1 MDDLKAGALS
11 NSRFCIVRVAR
22 VPRISSVSPPPPL
35 PRTIRNLRS
44 EYDAMPPSPAI
55 PQSTSDPYH
64 PKPPPVYLRP
74 TNLRALI
81 TPSRPTG
88 KLGDKN
94 AKCSPYYKGLVDYSL
109 IISRERHHLPIPP
122 TSPCRESHATA
133 VTSSSLSTFIFKMQ
147 KWSSCFS
154 SSSKSNIVKGKEN
167 NAPPADDLREG
178 ETRDVNASRA
188 VTEEKPVSERVS
200 ESKPPAAAPSLTN
213 DDHRDMLDC
222 PRTLDVMNNDRKFT
236 LANKYQPKALKDFI
250 CNRDQAIRMQAVM
263 RDVDCNHFIFEGPA
277 GVGKRTMI
285 RAMLQEAF
293 GQERVQVSSQHVELN
308 LSDLKGYEKQV
319 IVELI
324 KETHNNHN
332 KRIISNNP
340 INPKSRLDDC
350 RAIILYEADMLST
363 DALLYIKWVLE
374 RYKGFSKFFFCCND
388 VSRLQP
394 IRSLCTVVQLF
405 PPSKREVVQVLEFI
419 AEQEGIELPYPLAEK
434 IADKSKNNL
443 RQAIRSFEASWH
455 GSYPFTEDQE
465 ILTGWEDDIA
475 NIAKDMVEE
484 QSPKQLYIIH
494 GKLQNLIEHD
504 VSPDFFF
511 ESLLGE
517 LKKHLDEPFQLHLDG
532 LHKDYN
538 RNDGNMLE
546 ISENELIF
554 LRSRHEEAGKRLHD
568 PARKNADHL
577 FVRIEEFNA
586 KFMSFYKI
594 SATNNKSIQHDGF
607 APQLF

>member
-1 MDDLKAGALS
+1 
-11 NSRFCIVRVAR
+11 
-22 VPRISSVSPPPPL
+22 
-35 PRTIRNLRS
+35 
-44 EYDAMPPSPAI
+44 
-55 PQSTSDPYH
+55 
-64 PKPPPVYLRP
+64 
-74 TNLRALI
+74 
-81 TPSRPTG
+81 
-88 KLGDKN
+88 
-94 AKCSPYYKGLVDYSL
+94 
-109 IISRERHHLPIPP
+109 
-122 TSPCRESHATA
+122 
-133 VTSSSLSTFIFKMQ
+133 MQ
-147 KWSSCFS
+147 EWSSCFS
-154 SSSKSNIVKGKEN
+154 ISSKSNNVKGKEN
-167 NAPPADDLREG
+167 NAPAAVIATSTDKIKPMKPRPAAPSHSASSFSSQTSGRTTLEK
-178 ETRDVNASRA
+178 ETRDVNALRV
-188 VTEEKPVSERVS
+188 VTEEKPLRERVS

-213 DDHRDMLDC
+213 DDHRDILDC
-222 PRTLDVMNNDRKFT
+222 PSTHDVMNIDRKFT

-250 CNRDQAIRMQAVM
+250 CNRDQAIRMQGVM
-263 RDVDCNHFIFEGPA
+263 RDFDCNHFIFEGPA

-293 GQERVQVSSQHVELN
+293 GQERVQAREECKSFNLKGEQIGSIQVRVKVSSQHVEVN

-394 IRSLCTVVQLF
+394 IRSLCTVVQLL

-419 AEQEGIELPYPLAEK
+419 AEQEAIELPYPLAEK

-484 QSPKQLYIIH
+484 QSPKQLYIIR

-517 LKKHLDEPFQLHLDG
+517 LKKHLDEPFQLQLDG

-577 FVRIEEFNA
+577 FVRIEEFIA

-594 SATNNKSIQHDGF
+594 SVTNNKSIQHDDDHEG
-607 APQLF
+607 ASLISLSHTHSEI